1 MACSSSEFS
10 VFASN
15 LLLLSYDLLF
25 KESIVEAKKIK
36 DKAGGRGGD
45 SSNINSSRRRRRRT
59 SGGCEE
65 CLKKSTRRVKNTT
78 NSDEN
83 NHKLALPELD
93 LLNPPLDH
101 HHHNLNLPKFS
112 IRDYVFTSRSK
123 DIKKNWPFSLKN
135 LQLCLK
141 HGVKDVLPPFQALGS
156 VKIQSCTVDE
166 TNNSLGEKKNIS
178 NFDGEPSS
186 GPNNNAL
193 LLDSSNNAQLLKQ
206 KLQSASIDTSSCR
219 SASAAENDF
228 PSTTTS
234 VSLSEIESVRPSS
247 SPLEPDTLLEAASVS
262 ASASA
267 SVEVAVHPSSSRK
280 TENTIRPPGGKK
292 CRLIVKFGSNSD
304 RSSNEDIASNSTAVS
319 ETMASKVC
327 PVCKIFTSSSNT
339 TLNAHID
346 QCLSAESPPK
356 WTADSKLTRHRIKP
370 RKTRLM
376 EDIYV
381 TARHCTLEELDR
393 RNGTNWATVSS
404 LPLRQD
410 NEKLENMPGGEVKR
424 QRISQVHP
432 EDAGGEVGEV
442 YIDSTGTKL
451 RILSKS
457 NDAPPAVSKE
467 VEDLQ
472 PMKEVKE
479 SKFIS
484 TKKKRRH
491 ARKHLKYLKL
501 APQSRKFFSHK
512 TRASQICGGQEGD
525 YGVEERGK
533 KEKHQSEKQ
542 INSNDC
548 GTLRQWVCSKRTGL
562 AKKVNNQDGNQPF
575 RCKWHLARDLLVDQ
589 SSLGESIAERNRVQ
603 KYANLSENPTS
614 SPEISEKWER
624 SSGRK
629 RAGSP
634 LLGARLSDATER
646 SLPPMKQNGSKD
658 SSFIHGSLTFE
669 PSNSNRNCV
678 STLNNKR
685 TGIQGGPVT
694 NSETPPSVGSKSSIG
709 THPFASKAL
718 RTLSRKNGS
727 SVSSQSSG
735 IKSKPNINEKY
746 SARKKAHVY
755 LSGEVDEE
763 VWHSHEVEQ
772 QYASM
777 CNGTENLGRGEIT
790 DKSSLESSQPA
801 PQCDGLDGR
810 EDIDPSTRV
819 SDDLVDKVDVLES
832 VVGNVTSSCKSV
844 DTNTHKLSNRSRSQ
858 SNSLHSIG
866 DYNGMLCGGETLT
879 GPTDPSFVDGEDMYC
894 SDEVGNVMIG
904 QNAHTGPSPGLDP
917 DIVQGNSFPEVDPI
931 LIPGPPGS
939 FLPSPRDMGS
949 DDFQGNS
956 SLTTSRVQSSQDQL
970 DLVDADSSDSPIS
983 ATSTIFNSTATR
995 SDLKYSEPLSSV
1007 EDHAVRDKMR
1017 SSFCAASIDP
1027 SIESATVVPQTGTGA
1042 EKTYFD
1048 EEKFKISKISFEK
1061 KPLSFKNDGQPC
1073 CCQRKERVSQDIA
1086 PNYQESQ
1093 LLKRRTMASVSA
1105 PAMGKQ
1111 IGCNPNAR
1119 LNNLEVRPEIFSLSN
1134 CSSSGSEKVVHPVM
1148 KSQAGSFPLKGS
1160 PEARVKFLGRGDC
1173 DSAGPSPS
1181 NPVLRLMGKNLM
1193 VVSKEEDSSVPI
1205 GQSPHP
1211 CAQNSHVPSHFPT
1224 SSGFSSSNMQSQ
1236 DCRSFPHMVPQRP
1249 IIFGHNPY
1257 DAAGQQ
1263 SFDRFSSGFKNYANP
1278 RTPQTP
1284 TQVSEGLFPNQ
1295 LINGGFAV
1303 SMEPHHMYEG
1313 AYSLS
1318 SRHNRPKIRS
1328 SETSSS
1334 YNMEKDIKFFD
1345 HPQKNAADC
1354 GSSFKEIIVI
1364 DDVPES
1370 ETNVTGADVAK
1381 YSSGISIPTVPGYN
1395 SRHVNPFSCYQSQ
1408 DPSVLGDSPA
1418 VVHNRWSCTPEGG
1431 VLQRSP
1437 YMAASNSTGHLRS
1450 TLYYSPRLL

>member
-1 MACSSSEFS
+1 MLSIENPPPDPSCSCQ
-10 VFASN
+10 
-15 LLLLSYDLLF
+15 LF
-25 KESIVEAKKIK
+25 
-36 DKAGGRGGD
+36 
-45 SSNINSSRRRRRRT
+45 T
-59 SGGCEE
+59 Q
-65 CLKKSTRRVKNTT
+65 LKNTT

-93 LLNPPLDH
+93 LLNPPLD
-101 HHHNLNLPKFS
+101 HHNLNLPKFS

-193 LLDSSNNAQLLKQ
+193 LLDSSNNAQLLKH

-262 ASASA
+262 ASAS
-267 SVEVAVHPSSSRK
+267 VEAAVHPSSRK
-280 TENTIRPPGGKK
+280 TENTIRPSGGKK

-356 WTADSKLTRHRIKP
+356 LTADSKLTRHRIKP
-370 RKTRLM
+370 RKSRLM

-424 QRISQVHP
+424 QRMSQLHP

-457 NDAPPAVSKE
+457 NDAPPAVPKE

-479 SKFIS
+479 SKFLS
-484 TKKKRRH
+484 TKKKKRH

-501 APQSRKFFSHK
+501 APQSRNFFSHK

-525 YGVEERGK
+525 YGLEESGK

-562 AKKVNNQDGNQPF
+562 AKKVNNQDGHQPF
-575 RCKWHLARDLLVDQ
+575 RCKWHLARDLLVENHQ

-646 SLPPMKQNGSKD
+646 SLPQMKQNGSKD
-658 SSFIHGSLTFE
+658 NSFIHGSLTFE

-678 STLNNKR
+678 SSFNNKR
-685 TGIQGGPVT
+685 AGIQGGPVT
-694 NSETPPSVGSKSSIG
+694 NSDTPPSVGTKSSFS
-709 THPFASKAL
+709 THAFASKAL

-727 SVSSQSSG
+727 SVSSQSSV
-735 IKSKPNINEKY
+735 IKSKPTINEKY

-763 VWHSHEVEQ
+763 VWHSQEVEQ
-772 QYASM
+772 QYALM
-777 CNGTENLGRGEIT
+777 CIGTENLGRGEIT

-801 PQCDGLDGR
+801 PQCYGLDER
-810 EDIDPSTRV
+810 ENTDPSTRV
-819 SDDLVDKVDVLES
+819 GDDLVDKVDVLES
-832 VVGNVTSSCKSV
+832 IAGNVTSSSKSV
-844 DTNTHKLSNRSRSQ
+844 DTNTQKLSNRSRSQ
-858 SNSLHSIG
+858 SNSLHSIE
-866 DYNGMLCGGETLT
+866 DYNAMLCGGETLT
-879 GPTDPSFVDGEDMYC
+879 CPTDPSFVDGEEMYC
-894 SDEVGNVMIG
+894 SGEVGNVMIR
-904 QNAHTGPSPGLDP
+904 QNAHTGPSPGSDP
-917 DIVQGNSFPEVDPI
+917 DIGQGNSFPEVDPI
-931 LIPGPPGS
+931 PIPGPPGS

-970 DLVDADSSDSPIS
+970 DLVDGDSSDSPIS

-1007 EDHAVRDKMR
+1007 EDHAVQDKMR
-1017 SSFCAASIDP
+1017 SSFCTANIDP

-1042 EKTYFD
+1042 ENTYFD
-1048 EEKFKISKISFEK
+1048 EEKFKFSKISIEK
-1061 KPLSFKNDGQPC
+1061 KPLSFKNDSQPC

-1086 PNYQESQ
+1086 LNYQESQ
-1093 LLKRRTMASVSA
+1093 LLKRRTMSSVSV

-1111 IGCNPNAR
+1111 IGFNPSAR
-1119 LNNLEVRPEIFSLSN
+1119 LNDLEVRPEISSLSN
-1134 CSSSGSEKVVHPVM
+1134 CSSSGSEKAVLPVM

-1160 PEARVKFLGRGDC
+1160 PEAGVKFLGRGDC

-1181 NPVLRLMGKNLM
+1181 NPILRLMGKNLM
-1193 VVSKEEDSSVPI
+1193 VVNKEEDSSVPI
-1205 GQSPHP
+1205 GQSPQP
-1211 CAQNSHVPSHFPT
+1211 CAQSSSHVPSHFPT
-1224 SSGFSSSNMQSQ
+1224 SSGFSPNNMQNQ

-1249 IIFGHNPY
+1249 VIFAHNPY
-1257 DAAGQQ
+1257 DAVGQQ
-1263 SFDRFSSGFKNYANP
+1263 SFDVRFSGGFKNYSNP
-1278 RTPQTP
+1278 RTPQKP
-1284 TQVSEGLFPNQ
+1284 AQVSEGLFQNQ
-1295 LINGGFAV
+1295 LINGGFAI
-1303 SMEPHHMYEG
+1303 SMESHMYEG

-1334 YNMEKDIKFFD
+1334 SYNMEKDNKNFD
-1345 HPQKNAADC
+1345 HPQNNAADC
-1354 GSSFKEIIVI
+1354 GPSFKEIIVI
-1364 DDVPES
+1364 EDVPES
-1370 ETNVTGADVAK
+1370 EANVTGADVAK
-1381 YSSGISIPTVPGYN
+1381 YSEGLRANPLMISSGISIPTVPGYN

-1418 VVHNRWSCTPEGG
+1418 VVHNSNFHAIPSRLPNASPVRWSCTPEGSG

-1437 YMAASNSTGHLRS
+1437 YIPASNSTGHLSS
-1450 TLYYSPRLL
+1450 TLYFSPRLL